1 MNEKIFSPLKD
12 FYSETK
18 GVKGLKA
25 FNEDFRVW
33 LDDIEDYLKDL
44 KEVYLLETPL
54 FDKEKDVEVSMA
66 IKKVPTHVLTYQLF
80 QNGKTVA
87 EIAKERGLVNSTI
100 FGHLSKYAEQNLL
113 DRSDLLRIYPKSKI
127 EAFEKQ
133 FKAEPKENI
142 NDWKSVLPSDFDYGE
157 IRLIWNYFLNLQ
169 K

>member
-1 MNEKIFSPLKD
+1 M
-12 FYSETK
+12 
-18 GVKGLKA
+18 
-25 FNEDFRVW
+25 
-33 LDDIEDYLKDL
+33 
-44 KEVYLLETPL
+44 
-54 FDKEKDVEVSMA
+54 
-66 IKKVPTHVLTYQLF
+66 TYQLF